1 MNKLVVES
9 IDAMAY
15 RYSALAILNCYVRE
29 IAIPHQLLDFLADNS
44 GGGTTGILFIEFP
57 SVGRKLSI
65 NVANQSLI
73 GNYIYTSDVLA
84 SDSGEEAV
92 FEQLAWT
99 CLPALIVEELC
110 LRYQNDNVKAEM
122 LMQIENST
130 NFIKQSVAY
139 GRRHGQQQ
147 EQCSSYIE
155 SESALIY
162 GHSFHPAPKC
172 RQGFNDAESLLYGP
186 EFGSSFQLHYF
197 ALSPVVLWMANSN
210 EFPMRSL
217 IQEMGQVACSDI
229 PSGWSLLPCHPW
241 QAKYL
246 LQQTMVQKS
255 IENQSLRYLGESG
268 IFFRPTASVRTLY
281 NPDFPYF
288 LKCSLSMRITNSV
301 RKNAYYELDASV
313 RLTKILLP
321 VVAKLEQQFSGFEF
335 VLEPCALSANIPD
348 ADEEQQS
355 DLRSHFGVI
364 FRDAAPFQRSGTTQQ
379 VLSAT
384 LFGDNHLGEPWLEQC
399 INVLSARTNKSQRH
413 GVALDWFALY
423 IKHLVPPLLAV
434 YFDQGVACEPH
445 LQNVVVK
452 LEDGWPCGVIM
463 RDLEGTKL
471 IRGMWQVPML
481 EGLAGRALASVL
493 HDESK
498 TWQRVSY
505 CLFVNHIAQAIYQ
518 LCRIGER
525 EQQLWGMVRESL
537 TGFVAKHN
545 SELVRQRIGGLLEGD
560 PLIAKANLITRFFQH
575 ADSNA
580 SYVLLPNPL
589 AVPVWEYVEHA

>member
-29 IAIPHQLLDFLADNS
+29 IAIPHKLLDFLADNS
-44 GGGTTGILFIEFP
+44 SGSAAGILFIGFP
-57 SVGRKLSI
+57 SVGRKLSVS
-65 NVANQSLI
+65 VANQSLV

-84 SDSGEEAV
+84 SGLGDGAV
-92 FEQLAWT
+92 FEQLAWK

-122 LMQIENST
+122 LMQIENSIDL
-130 NFIKQSVAY
+130 IKQSVAY
-139 GRRHGQQQ
+139 GRSHGH
-147 EQCSSYIE
+147 EQGQYSSYIE

-172 RQGFNDAESLLYGP
+172 RQGFSDAESLLYGP

-197 ALSPVVLWMANSN
+197 ALSPVALWMENIN

-217 IQEMGQVACSDI
+217 IHEMGQVASSDI

-246 LQQTMVQKS
+246 LQQAMVQKS
-255 IENQSLRYLGESG
+255 IENKSLRYLGESG

-301 RKNAYYELDASV
+301 RKNAYYELDASI

-321 VVAKLEQQFSGFEF
+321 VVAKLEQQFPGFEF

-348 ADEEQQS
+348 ADDEQQS

-364 FRDAAPFQRSGTTQQ
+364 FRDAAPFQRSGTTQH

-384 LFGDNHLGEPWLEQC
+384 LFGDNHQGESWLEQC
-399 INVLSARTNKSQRH
+399 INSLLANTNKSHRH
-413 GVALDWFALY
+413 RIALDWFALY
-423 IKHLVPPLLAV
+423 LKHLVTPLLSA

-452 LEDGWPCGVIM
+452 LENGWPSGVIL

-471 IRGMWQVPML
+471 IKGVWQVPML
-481 EGLAGRALASVL
+481 EGLTGKALASVL
-493 HDESK
+493 HDENK
-498 TWQRVSY
+498 TWQRISY

-518 LCRIGER
+518 LCRFGES
-525 EQQLWGMVRESL
+525 EQKLWDMVRESL
-537 TGFVAKHN
+537 TGFVANHN
-545 SELVRQRIGGLLEGD
+545 SDLVRLRIGGLLEGN
-560 PLIAKANLITRFFQH
+560 PLITKANLITRFFQH

-589 AVPVWEYVEHA
+589 TVSVLEYVEHA